1 MDSARIAVE
10 KQEAEDDLAKA
21 IPALEAA
28 AEALKNLK
36 KEDITE
42 IKAFA
47 KPPAA
52 VQKVCECVQI
62 LKKEK
67 EISWAGA
74 KLMLGAGDF
83 LKSLQQYDKDAITDR
98 MIKDLRV
105 YTKEKNFNPE
115 AVTVVSK
122 AGGGL
127 LTWVFAMI
135 NYNAVARTVNPKRA
149 AVASA
154 EKTLRLSEKELAKT
168 KKAVAALNEQLAE
181 LSGRF
186 EASTA
191 EQRRLKDEAE
201 LMERRLAAAEKLIS
215 GLA

>member
-1 MDSARIAVE
+1 MQTDLSKAKIEVKAKAVEVNELLEVIAQSTAEVETKQTAAAAKEEQLKVDSARIAVE

-74 KLMLGAGDF
+74 
-83 LKSLQQYDKDAITDR
+83 
-98 MIKDLRV
+98 
-105 YTKEKNFNPE
+105 
-115 AVTVVSK
+115 
-122 AGGGL
+122 
-127 LTWVFAMI
+127 
-135 NYNAVARTVNPKRA
+135 
-149 AVASA
+149 
-154 EKTLRLSEKELAKT
+154 
-168 KKAVAALNEQLAE
+168 
-181 LSGRF
+181 
-186 EASTA
+186 
-191 EQRRLKDEAE
+191 
-201 LMERRLAAAEKLIS
+201 
-215 GLA
+215 